1 MVLIQSTHKNKDC
14 SVEQSLLN
22 SIETEDNSVGDTRVA
37 RFSVC
42 TETTYKGT
50 AGIVID
56 CCWFQVSAW
65 ESEKITCLDQIEKG
79 KAVRVSG
86 RVRGR
91 RYTDNEGIER
101 QCWEVMAR
109 EVEIM
114 VRRDDETRR
123 QNQDSTDE
131 R

>member
-1 MVLIQSTHKNKDC
+1 MSSGQTSMLSKRPTVSKTVITDKTMEFLNRIEIQGVVG
-14 SVEQSLLN
+14 SVK
-22 SIETEDNSVGDTRVA
+22 ITPVGDTRVA

-86 RVRGR
+86 RVRVQ

-109 EVEIM
+109 EVELM
-114 VRRDDETRR
+114 KED
-123 QNQDSTDE
+123 
-131 R
+131 

>member
-1 MVLIQSTHKNKDC
+1 MEFLNRIEIQGIVG
-14 SVEQSLLN
+14 SVK
-22 SIETEDNSVGDTRVA
+22 ITPVGDTRVA

-42 TETTYKGT
+42 TEATYKGT

-86 RVRGR
+86 RVRVQ

-114 VRRDDETRR
+114 
-123 QNQDSTDE
+123 E

>member
-1 MVLIQSTHKNKDC
+1 MEFLNRIEIQGIIGMVKITP
-14 SVEQSLLN
+14 
-22 SIETEDNSVGDTRVA
+22 VGDTRVA

-50 AGIVID
+50 EGIVID
-56 CCWFQVSAW
+56 CTWFQITAW
-65 ESEKITCLDQIEKG
+65 ESETITCLDQLEKG

-86 RVRGR
+86 RVRVQ

-109 EVEIM
+109 EVEILKM
-114 VRRDDETRR
+114 ED
-123 QNQDSTDE
+123 
-131 R
+131 

>member
-1 MVLIQSTHKNKDC
+1 MSSGQTSMLSKRPTVSKTVITDKAMEFLNRIEIQGIVD
-14 SVEQSLLN
+14 SVK
-22 SIETEDNSVGDTRVA
+22 ITPVGDTRVA

-86 RVRGR
+86 RVRVQ

-114 VRRDDETRR
+114 
-123 QNQDSTDE
+123 E

>member
-1 MVLIQSTHKNKDC
+1 MLSKRPTVSKTVITDKAMEFLNRIEIQGIVG
-14 SVEQSLLN
+14 SVK
-22 SIETEDNSVGDTRVA
+22 IIPVGDTRVA

-65 ESEKITCLDQIEKG
+65 ESEKITCLGQIEKG

-86 RVRGR
+86 RVRVQ
-91 RYTDNEGIER
+91 RYADNEGIER

-109 EVEIM
+109 EVELM
-114 VRRDDETRR
+114 KED
-123 QNQDSTDE
+123 
-131 R
+131 